1 MRSACARAGLA
12 VLLLL
17 VVGGV
22 ARGDGDLSAVYAAI
36 LRGDP
41 DAGQSAL
48 AQLQEQGASGKE
60 LSRVEGWLESFQKAV
75 ASRTEMKQ
83 ETFEWN
89 VAGAKKALEDHQ
101 VYFALSFAAQA
112 APYAADLKAF
122 AAEPWVQQLTAL
134 AREEAEKLAAEQR
147 WSKVL
152 AYYTLLG
159 RIHEDD
165 KELEDLR
172 ESAVRHARVE
182 LLYKDQE
189 ALDKRIDSVDIDLLR
204 SAIRLIHKDYYEDPD
219 FKRLAEGAL
228 DNLTTVAQTKQLYEF
243 MHGLGNPDTRELFQS
258 KLKELKDSV
267 RGEERYNYKDLLKLY
282 NRVATVNTETV
293 ELPEGLLVVEFLEGA
308 LRELDQFTS
317 MVWPVDASD
326 FDKMMMGG
334 FEGVGIQLGIDERT
348 SRLKVVTPLEDSPAL
363 EAGIQPGDL
372 IIEVDGE
379 STKGW
384 TTDDAV
390 TNIMGQSG
398 SPVVLTLFRPETGER
413 LPFKLVR
420 RNIVLRTVRGVSRLP
435 DNPQRWN
442 YMLDEDSGIAY
453 IRLSG
458 FHPDS
463 HEELVK
469 ALEAAEQQGMRGLI
483 LDLRHNPGG
492 LLDVA
497 VRTVSTFLTE
507 GEVVSTGGRHEM
519 RKSLRVTEEPFVEEA
534 PLVVLVND
542 GSASAS
548 EILAGA
554 LQDHNR
560 AIVLGERTFGK
571 GSVQRVLSLGRDARM
586 KLTTAL
592 YYLPSG
598 RSPHKELDAKKWGV
612 DPNWAVTLTPKEFRQ
627 VLKRENE
634 SFIIHNEEKEE
645 AKSAEDDESR
655 EKELDALKAD
665 DEDDED
671 DPPLLTDDQ
680 IKALEDDP
688 VDALNT
694 DPQLETALLLLRTKL
709 VANLPWPRQLVARTA
724 EPTP

>member
-1 MRSACARAGLA
+1 
-12 VLLLL
+12 LL
-17 VVGGV
+17 VAGGI
-22 ARGDGDLSAVYAAI
+22 ARGDGELSAVYAAI

-41 DAGQSAL
+41 DAGQAELS
-48 AQLQEQGASGKE
+48 QLQASGASGEE
-60 LSRVEGWLESFQKAV
+60 LTRVEGWLDSFRQAV
-75 ASRTEMKQ
+75 ASRTEMKG

-89 VAGAKKALEDHQ
+89 VEGAKKALEDHQ

-112 APYAADLKAF
+112 APYAGDLKRY
-122 AAEPWVQQLTAL
+122 AAEPWVQELTKL
-134 AREEAEKLAAEQR
+134 ARQEAEKLAAEQH
-147 WSKVL
+147 WTKVL

-165 KELEDLR
+165 KEYEDLR
-172 ESAVRHARVE
+172 ESAARHARVE

-189 ALDKRIDSVDIDLLR
+189 ALDERIEGVDVNLLR
-204 SAIRLIHKDYYEDPD
+204 SAIRLIRKDYYDDPD
-219 FKRLAEGAL
+219 FKAMAEGAL
-228 DNLTTVAQTKQLYEF
+228 RNLTTVAQTKQLYEF
-243 MHGLGNPDTRELFQS
+243 MHGLGNPDSRELFLS
-258 KLKELKDSV
+258 KLNELAEAV
-267 RGEERYNYKDLLKLY
+267 RAEERYNYKDLIGLY
-282 NRVATVNTETV
+282 NRVALVNTETV

-308 LRELDQFTS
+308 IQELDQFTS
-317 MVWPVDASD
+317 VVWPVDSTD

-363 EAGIQPGDL
+363 EAGIQPDDL
-372 IIEVDGE
+372 IIEVDGK

-390 TNIMGQSG
+390 TNIMGRSG
-398 SPVVLTLFRPETGER
+398 STVELTLFRPETGER
-413 LPFKLVR
+413 LSYDLVR
-420 RNIVLRTVRGVSRLP
+420 RKIVLRTVRGVSRLP
-435 DNPQRWN
+435 EDPQQWN
-442 YMLDEDSGIAY
+442 YMLDKASGIAY
-453 IRLSG
+453 IRLTG

-463 HEELVK
+463 QEELVK
-469 ALEAAEQQGMRGLI
+469 ALKAAEGQGMRALV
-483 LDLRHNPGG
+483 LDLRYNPGG

-497 VRTVSTFLTE
+497 VRIVSTFLTD
-507 GEVVSTGGRHEM
+507 GEVVSTGGRHESRTSM
-519 RKSLRVTEEPFVEEA
+519 RATDEDFVEKA

-598 RSPHKELDAKKWGV
+598 RSPHKELNAKDWGV
-612 DPNWAVTLTPKEFRQ
+612 DPNWVVKLTPKEFRQ
-627 VLKRENE
+627 VIKRENE
-634 SFIIHNEEKEE
+634 SLVIHNEEKEE
-645 AKSAEDDESR
+645 AKPAEGEADR

-665 DEDDED
+665 EEDEDDE
-671 DPPLLTDDQ
+671 PPLLTDEQ
-680 IKALEDDP
+680 IKALEKDP
-688 VDALNT
+688 VEARDA
-694 DPQLETALLLLRTKL
+694 DPQLETALLLLRVKL
-709 VANLPWPRQLVARTA
+709 VANVPWPPALVARTEQA
-724 EPTP
+724 ATP